1 MSFSKLLDKK
11 VQLRTQSSEPGAK
24 DCISLYELLRAA
36 KSQHPH
42 ATYSDIASTFIK
54 LLSNQ
59 SRLRFFILKKD
70 KIIDVSQI
78 NFQRGLEY
86 ESKKGTLKFEDMGRY
101 HSITPNGILIGV
113 DDSLSKESLRT
124 HGFLR
129 TQIAPLIDFTLPD
142 VMEDEPDWKSKYEQL
157 EAKQNAR
164 TIPPLSG
171 EIYAI
176 KREEVLM
183 AALAILQQR
192 QKSHNKVV
200 IPTITELLNT
210 LEEKAALF
218 WPITEKLPLARK
230 NASELIGLALNLLD
244 RPNPDIECLRE
255 EKKLKRKSIEKERVE
270 KGQG

>member
-11 VQLRTQSSEPGAK
+11 VQSRTQSNEPGVK
-24 DCISLYELLRAA
+24 DCISLYELLRSA
-36 KSQHPH
+36 KNQHPH
-42 ATYSDIASTFIK
+42 APYSDIASTFIK

-59 SRLRFFILKKD
+59 SSLRFFILKQD

-86 ESKKGTLKFEDMGRY
+86 ESKKGNLKFEDMGRY
-101 HSITPNGILIGV
+101 HPITLTSILAGV
-113 DDSLSKESLRT
+113 DDSLTKESLHT

-129 TQIAPLIDFTLPD
+129 TQVAPLIDFHLPD
-142 VMEDEPDWKSKYEQL
+142 VVEDEPDWKTKYEQL

-164 TIPPLSG
+164 IQPSPSG

-183 AALAILQQR
+183 ATLAILQQR